1 MTIKRRKFL
10 QGIGGLTILGASQF
24 AWYDQLDQFNQALA
38 QNTGKKL
45 ALLIGINS
53 YADQP
58 LRGCL
63 TDVQL
68 MKELLIHCFGFAK
81 ENIISL
87 TDQQAT
93 RENILNTWQSL
104 FKSAIQPDDLILLH
118 FSGYGQRLSLSLPNS
133 NLPTNLYGII
143 PVDRVNTSSLH
154 TSVLPIFASDLYKEI
169 PTSNIISVLD
179 TSYDYPE
186 KLSNWRSRSRPGIKT
201 EMLDPTIANLYGN
214 PEPGEINPLPAIILS
229 ACQKH
234 QIAMEIDYS
243 GFSAGLFTYTLTQTL
258 WESLPATKILI
269 NFNRISN
276 RVFKLANPD
285 QQPQLQINQINNDLL
300 PNLISL
306 NAPAPAVITALEDNG
321 KTARLWLG
329 CILPENLEY
338 TSINSVFIPDLTN
351 NLTNTELSN
360 IQLTIKN
367 RQGLTAKAH
376 INYPPNYAPT
386 DTDLKTLQPGMILKE
401 IVRIIPK
408 SLQLK
413 VALDENLAKIEKVDA
428 TSNFS
433 AIPQIAVVNSEAS
446 ADYIFGR
453 QPQEQINPAKELTG
467 TELYQGEYAL
477 FSRHANLLT
486 NTCATDAETV
496 KTAIQRLTPYLQ
508 NLLAIKTLRLTQN
521 QLSTNLPVRA
531 TLATIAPQAQ
541 VIMQEATQFSQ
552 PDQSYTP
559 SFTVPIKTRI
569 RTNIYNESDRPLYY
583 TLFLLDT
590 AGRLLILS
598 PKEPALS
605 LLAAGANTIIP
616 QPNTSD
622 LDPENVGWKMSG
634 PAGFS
639 EIYLVLTEKP
649 CENMITALTGNTKNV
664 REYPGLQELTNP
676 LKVIKALLTDLQN
689 NQSSQSTQK
698 LSVSPDDLALNL
710 QNWVTLNFAYQV
722 L

>member
-24 AWYDQLDQFNQALA
+24 AWCDQLDRFSQALA
-38 QNTGKKL
+38 QNTGRKL

-68 MKELLIHCFGFAK
+68 IKELLIHRFGFATG
-81 ENIISL
+81 NIISL
-87 TDQQAT
+87 TEQQAT

-104 FKSAIQPDDLILLH
+104 FRISIQPNDLILLH

-133 NLPTNLYGII
+133 NLPTNLHGLI
-143 PVDRVNTSSLH
+143 PVDRMNTSSLH
-154 TSVLPIFASDLYKEI
+154 TSVLPIFTSDLYKEL

-186 KLSNWRSRSRPGIKT
+186 TVRNWRSRSRPGIKT
-201 EMLDPTIANLYGN
+201 EMLDPTIADLYGN
-214 PEPGEINPLPAIILS
+214 PASGQINPMPAIILA

-243 GFSAGLFTYTLTQTL
+243 GFSAGLFTYSLTQTL

-269 NFNRISN
+269 NFNRVSN
-276 RVFKLANPD
+276 RVIKLANPD
-285 QQPQLQINQINNDLL
+285 QQPQLQINDSLV
-300 PNLISL
+300 NLIPI
-306 NAPAPAVITALEDNG
+306 NAPAPAVITAIEDNG

-329 CILPENLEY
+329 GILPENLEY
-338 TSINSVFIPDLTN
+338 ISINSVFIPDLS
-351 NLTNTELSN
+351 NTAPF

-376 INYPPNYAPT
+376 INYAPT
-386 DTDLKTLQPGMILKE
+386 DTEVQTLQPGTILRE
-401 IVRIIPK
+401 IVRIFPK

-413 VALDENLAKIEKVDA
+413 VALDESLAKIEKVDA

-433 AIPQIAVVNSEAS
+433 AIPQIAVVNGATS

-453 QPQEQINPAKELTG
+453 QPQDQINPAKELTG
-467 TELYQGEYAL
+467 TQLYQGKYAL

-486 NTCATDAETV
+486 NTCATGSETV

-508 NLLAIKTLRLTQN
+508 NLLAVKTLRLTQN
-521 QLSTNLPVRA
+521 KLSTTLPVRA

-541 VIMQEATQFSQ
+541 VIMQEATRSAK

-559 SFTVPIKTRI
+559 SFTVPIKTRM

-598 PKEPALS
+598 PKETELS

-676 LKVIKALLTDLQN
+676 LKVIKALLSDLQN
-689 NQSSQSTQK
+689 NQSSQSPQK

-710 QNWVTLNFAYQV
+710 QNWVTLNFSYQV

>member
-10 QGIGGLTILGASQF
+10 EGIGGLTILGASQF
-24 AWYDQLDQFNQALA
+24 AWCDQLDQFSQALA

-58 LRGCL
+58 LKGCL

-68 MKELLIHCFGFAK
+68 MKELLIHRFGFAR

-104 FKSAIQPDDLILLH
+104 FTSAIQPDDLILLH

-133 NLPTNLYGII
+133 NLPINLHGLI

-169 PTSNIISVLD
+169 PTSNIITVLD

-214 PEPGEINPLPAIILS
+214 SETGETNSLPAIILS

-258 WESLPATKILI
+258 WESLPATKILM

-276 RVFKLANPD
+276 RVVKLANPD
-285 QQPQLQINQINNDLL
+285 QQPQLQINQINNDSL
-300 PNLISL
+300 PNFIPLTT
-306 NAPAPAVITALEDNG
+306 PAPAVITAIEDNG

-329 CILPENLEY
+329 GILPENLEY
-338 TSINSVFIPDLTN
+338 TSINSVFMPDLTN
-351 NLTNTELSN
+351 NLSNTEVSN

-376 INYPPNYAPT
+376 INYATT
-386 DTDLKTLQPGMILKE
+386 DAEFQTLQPGMILKE

-467 TELYQGEYAL
+467 IELYQGEYAL

-521 QLSTNLPVRA
+521 KLSTNLPVRA

-639 EIYLVLTEKP
+639 EIYLVLTEKL

-689 NQSSQSTQK
+689 NQSGQPTQK

>member
-1 MTIKRRKFL
+1 
-10 QGIGGLTILGASQF
+10 
-24 AWYDQLDQFNQALA
+24 
-38 QNTGKKL
+38 
-45 ALLIGINS
+45 
-53 YADQP
+53 
-58 LRGCL
+58 
-63 TDVQL
+63 
-68 MKELLIHCFGFAK
+68 
-81 ENIISL
+81 
-87 TDQQAT
+87 
-93 RENILNTWQSL
+93 
-104 FKSAIQPDDLILLH
+104 
-118 FSGYGQRLSLSLPNS
+118 
-133 NLPTNLYGII
+133 
-143 PVDRVNTSSLH
+143 
-154 TSVLPIFASDLYKEI
+154 
-169 PTSNIISVLD
+169 
-179 TSYDYPE
+179 
-186 KLSNWRSRSRPGIKT
+186 
-201 EMLDPTIANLYGN
+201 
-214 PEPGEINPLPAIILS
+214 
-229 ACQKH
+229 
-234 QIAMEIDYS
+234 
-243 GFSAGLFTYTLTQTL
+243 
-258 WESLPATKILI
+258 
-269 NFNRISN
+269 
-276 RVFKLANPD
+276 LANPD
-285 QQPQLQINQINNDLL
+285 QQPQLQINQINNDSL
-300 PNLISL
+300 PNFIPLT
-306 NAPAPAVITALEDNG
+306 APAPAVITAIEDNG

-329 CILPENLEY
+329 GILPENLEY
-338 TSINSVFIPDLTN
+338 TSINSVFMPDLTN
-351 NLTNTELSN
+351 NLSN

-376 INYPPNYAPT
+376 INYAPT
-386 DTDLKTLQPGMILKE
+386 DPEFQTLQPGMVLKE

-433 AIPQIAVVNSEAS
+433 AIPQIAVVNNEAS

-453 QPQEQINPAKELTG
+453 QSQEQISPAKEFTG
-467 TELYQGEYAL
+467 TDLYQGEYAL
-477 FSRHANLLT
+477 FSRHANLLI

-521 QLSTNLPVRA
+521 KLSTNLAVRA

-552 PDQSYTP
+552 SDQSYTP

-605 LLAAGANTIIP
+605 LLVAGANTIIP

-649 CENMITALTGNTKNV
+649 CENMLTALTANTKTV

-689 NQSSQSTQK
+689 NQSSQPNQK

-710 QNWVTLNFAYQV
+710 QNWVTLNFSYQV